1 MLDKQHDP
9 GHASA
14 GARLTRDV
22 SASPIGVRG
31 AEVRVGTAGWTDR
44 TLTARGV
51 FYPEGVTTPEARLR
65 YYASRFSLVEADV
78 GLLRD
83 SRIARLTE
91 RWVERTP
98 SDFVFNVKAH
108 ALMTGHATDVAR
120 LPRVIRDA
128 IPRPVGRAAR
138 LRERPAASSCAT
150 RSGGSSAT
158 AVEPLHEAGKLGA
171 ILLQFAPWIRPA
183 RHTPAML
190 ARAREQLGD
199 LPIAVEFRHPSWLE
213 PRLRERV
220 WSQLREQRMT
230 YVVADTPPG
239 TPTSLPLVP
248 AITTPE
254 FGVVRLH
261 GRRSELWGARDA
273 QVVEKYRYL
282 YDRDELEDWLAAD
295 PRARRASRALHVVFN
310 NCYANYGTTNAL
322 EMTGMLARHPSDVV
336 ARGASEVI
344 HAAFWPAGIH
354 TGRLFNSPTHRN
366 RAGGNPKTPISS
378 SSPMRTSTC

>member
-1 MLDKQHDP
+1 M
-9 GHASA
+9 
-14 GARLTRDV
+14 
-22 SASPIGVRG
+22 
-31 AEVRVGTAGWTDR
+31 
-44 TLTARGV
+44 TARGV
-51 FYPEGVTTPEARLR
+51 FYPDGVTTAEARLR
-65 YYASRFSLVEADV
+65 YYASRFPLVEADV
-78 GLLRD
+78 GFYAIPDR
-83 SRIARLTE
+83 AMTE
-91 RWVERTP
+91 RWIERTP
-98 SDFVFNVKAH
+98 DDFVFDVKAH
-108 ALMTGHATDVAR
+108 ALMTGHATEIAR

-128 IPRPVGRAAR
+128 LPPELTKTPRVYAKDLPLELRDEVWR
-138 LRERPAASSCAT
+138 LFRD
-150 RSGGSSAT
+150 
-158 AVEPLHEAGKLGA
+158 AVEPLHETGKLGA

-254 FGVVRLH
+254 LCVVRLH

-273 QVVEKYRYL
+273 LVVEKYRYL
-282 YDRDELEDWLAAD
+282 YDRQELDDWLSVVLELSEQTE
-295 PRARRASRALHVVFN
+295 RLHLVFN

-322 EMTGMLARHPSDVV
+322 EMNRML
-336 ARGASEVI
+336 
-344 HAAFWPAGIH
+344 
-354 TGRLFNSPTHRN
+354 LN
-366 RAGGNPKTPISS
+366 TPR
-378 SSPMRTSTC
+378 P